1 MEIKDYKELNALNK
15 LLGKVKFQHDL
26 DFYEFKEFVRSPII
40 AEIFRRLHEEY
51 WNESV
56 KLGFVKDD
64 QKSKFEFDSLTGK
77 TLRMRISEL
86 TNQEKETLVKFGE
99 VDSFVKTLISPLDVE
114 EGELRKMLKYATE
127 KIKSTSDKT

>member
-15 LLGKVKFQHDL
+15 LLGKVKFQDDL
-26 DFYEFKEFVRSPII
+26 DFYEFKEFVGSPVI
-40 AEIFRRLHEEY
+40 AKIFERLYEEY

-77 TLRMRISEL
+77 TLRMRIDEL
-86 TNQEKETLVKFGE
+86 NEHEKETLVKSDN
-99 VDSFVKTLISPLDVE
+99 VDTYVKTLISPLEVE
-114 EGELRKMLKYATE
+114 EDQLNKMLKYAAE
-127 KIKSTSDKT
+127 KINPAPNKT

>member
-15 LLGKVKFQHDL
+15 LLGKVKFQGDL
-26 DFYEFKEFVRSPII
+26 DFYEFKEFVGSPII
-40 AEIFRRLHEEY
+40 AEIFKRLHEEY

-77 TLRMRISEL
+77 ALKMRIDEL
-86 TNQEKETLVKFGE
+86 TDHEKETLVKFDN
-99 VDSFVKTLISPLDVE
+99 VNSYVKTLISPLDVE
-114 EGELRKMLKYATE
+114 EDELNKMLEYAAE
-127 KIKSTSDKT
+127 KIKPAPNNI